1 MPLSTQNKQSR
12 QQSVTRYAS
21 SPLVHQRTLFLW
33 TRVRR
38 CAPTGRSRLPLP
50 GNPGPRSDIRSVV
63 EGPPLQLL
71 EAVAHRGADLV
82 LRRHPRVRAV
92 RLGVRKLCI
101 PGLPSVVDS
110 VGVEVVRRRHPG

>member
-1 MPLSTQNKQSR
+1 MPRARWCTS
-12 QQSVTRYAS
+12 A
-21 SPLVHQRTLFLW
+21 
-33 TRVRR
+33 R
-38 CAPTGRSRLPLP
+38 CPHPTGSLLSVLGFLALYAYRYPHTRQPRSC
-50 GNPGPRSDIRSVV
+50 SDIRSVV

-101 PGLPSVVDS
+101 PGLHSVVDS
-110 VGVEVVRRRHPG
+110 VGVEVMRRRHPG